1 MRDKNV
7 DDSPGMRTVI
17 FSAREGVAP
26 ADMPDY
32 FLREHKKWGAGV
44 PQTVVF

>member
-1 MRDKNV
+1 
-7 DDSPGMRTVI
+7 MRTVI

-32 FLREHKKWGAGV
+32 FLREHKKWGLAV